1 MQNAKPIT
9 RNISVISI
17 ISLYENVQKYY
28 ITHINPITPIIPQ
41 KSMPPLK
48 ATYFS
53 FISRFYKLER
63 PLDYGVSILAAPHIL
78 NLNCEFAI
86 LARGCADR
94 GEGVKDYGVGV
105 AKTECVLN

>member
-41 KSMPPLK
+41 KK
-48 ATYFS
+48 YATTQGNILFVYKS
-53 FISRFYKLER
+53 FL
-63 PLDYGVSILAAPHIL
+63 
-78 NLNCEFAI
+78 
-86 LARGCADR
+86 
-94 GEGVKDYGVGV
+94 
-105 AKTECVLN
+105 